1 MERDP
6 YTLEDIAAM
15 DKNTITPDV
24 ASDILECNPQWIRIA
39 ARTAPERLGFPVICL
54 EAGSRSRGFHF
65 CGIGEWKYEPGMEAP
80 GPAAQESGGAV

>member
-1 MERDP
+1 MKRDP

-54 EAGSRSRGFHF
+54 GSRVKIPRVPFLRYWGV
-65 CGIGEWKYEPGMEAP
+65 G
-80 GPAAQESGGAV
+80 V